1 MKPKFQVIET
11 RVSSNVNYSFK
22 QGNELDLISVE
33 VQEGAKMKQ
42 QRETAV

>member
-11 RVSSNVNYSFK
+11 RVSSNGNYSFK
-22 QGNELDLISVE
+22 QGNELGLIAVE